1 MTCHEFQSNVSLYLY
16 GELDFAQEEA
26 FEQHLEGCALCQR
39 FLAREKTWHT
49 SLNSSR
55 RDAPLELL
63 AQCRLELNV
72 AIEREKEEQKAHGAF
87 WRNWTQPFGFGA
99 GRWSLSLALASFLVF
114 IGFTS
119 ARWID
124 RHGLPG
130 SIEDG
135 GASTMSL
142 VNPSS
147 ARIRDIQPGDHN
159 QVRILFD
166 QVNQRAVT
174 GTPEDET
181 VRRLLLAA
189 MQDPAD
195 PGIRVDSVEVLKGQ
209 NSVDVRDA
217 LLKTVRRDPNAAV
230 RLKALESLRPFAS
243 DAATR
248 DALKFVLQHDDN
260 PDVRSEAIDILAP
273 ANPAIDVTPDLAIT
287 LQQIMRS
294 EQENDYVRARC
305 LQVLRSVNAPL
316 DVY

>member
-1 MTCHEFQSNVSLYLY
+1 MTCDECQRNVSLYLY

-26 FEQHLEGCALCQR
+26 LEQHLEQCAPCRQ

-49 SLNSSR
+49 SLNSTR

-63 AQCRLELNV
+63 AQCRQELNV
-72 AIEREKEEQKAHGAF
+72 AITQQAEGKKARRLF
-87 WRNWTQPFGFGA
+87 WRNWTEPFT
-99 GRWSLSLALASFLVF
+99 GRWSLGLALASFLVF

-124 RHGLPG
+124 RHGL
-130 SIEDG
+130 SL
-135 GASTMSL
+135 GAESSGTSDMSL
-142 VNPSS
+142 VNPP
-147 ARIRDIQPGDHN
+147 RIRDIQPDGHN

-174 GTPEDET
+174 GTPEDQT

-189 MQDPAD
+189 MQDTND

-209 NSVDVRDA
+209 NGDDVRDA
-217 LLKTVRRDPNAAV
+217 LLKTVRQDPNAAV

-243 DAATR
+243 EPATR
-248 DALKFVLQHDDN
+248 DTLKFVLQHDAN
-260 PDVRSEAIDILAP
+260 ADVRSEAIDILAP
-273 ANPAIDVTPDLAIT
+273 AGPNLDVTPDLAIT
-287 LQQIMRS
+287 LQEIMS
-294 EQENDYVRARC
+294 TEQENDYVRARC

-316 DVY
+316 DIY

>member
-1 MTCHEFQSNVSLYLY
+1 MTCHEVQVNLSLYLY
-16 GELDFAQEEA
+16 GELDFAREEA
-26 FEQHLEGCALCQR
+26 LEQHLEECALCQR

-55 RDAPLELL
+55 LDAPLELL
-63 AQCRLELNV
+63 SQCRQNLASV
-72 AIEREKEEQKAHGAF
+72 IAHKAEEQKQYPVS
-87 WRNWTQPFGFGA
+87 WRHWTQPFGFAA
-99 GRWSLSLALASFLVF
+99 GRWSVGLALASFLVF

-130 SIEDG
+130 GSDNAATSG
-135 GASTMSL
+135 MSL
-142 VNPSS
+142 VNPSY

-189 MQDPAD
+189 MQDTAD

-209 NSVDVRDA
+209 NGADVRDA
-217 LLKTVRRDPNAAV
+217 LLKTVRHDPNAAV

-243 DAATR
+243 DAPTR

-260 PDVRSEAIDILAP
+260 PDVRSEAIDVLAP
-273 ANPAIDVTPDLAIT
+273 ASPGLDVTPDLAIT
-287 LQQIMRS
+287 LQEIMRS

-305 LQVLRSVNAPL
+305 LQILRSMNAPL
-316 DVY
+316 DIY

>member
-1 MTCHEFQSNVSLYLY
+1 MTCDECQRNVSLYLY

-26 FEQHLEGCALCQR
+26 LEQHLEQCAPCRQ

-49 SLNSSR
+49 SLNSTR

-63 AQCRLELNV
+63 AQCRQELNV
-72 AIEREKEEQKAHGAF
+72 AITQQAEGKKARRLF
-87 WRNWTQPFGFGA
+87 WRNWTEPFT
-99 GRWSLSLALASFLVF
+99 GRWSLGLALASFLVF

-124 RHGLPG
+124 RHGL
-130 SIEDG
+130 SL
-135 GASTMSL
+135 GAESSGTSDMSL
-142 VNPSS
+142 VNPP
-147 ARIRDIQPGDHN
+147 RIRDIQPDGHN

-174 GTPEDET
+174 GTPEDQT

-189 MQDPAD
+189 MQDTND

-209 NSVDVRDA
+209 NGDDVRDA
-217 LLKTVRRDPNAAV
+217 LLKTVRQDPNAAV

-243 DAATR
+243 EPATR
-248 DALKFVLQHDDN
+248 DTLKFVLQHDAN
-260 PDVRSEAIDILAP
+260 ADVRSEAIDILAP
-273 ANPAIDVTPDLAIT
+273 AGPNLDVTPDLAIT
-287 LQQIMRS
+287 LQEIMRT

-316 DVY
+316 DIY

>member
-1 MTCHEFQSNVSLYLY
+1 MTCDECQRNVSLYLY

-26 FEQHLEGCALCQR
+26 LEQHLEQCASCRQ

-49 SLNSSR
+49 SLNSTR

-63 AQCRLELNV
+63 AQCRRELSV
-72 AIEREKEEQKAHGAF
+72 AITQKAEEQKARRLF
-87 WRNWTQPFGFGA
+87 WRNWTEPFT
-99 GRWSLSLALASFLVF
+99 GRWSLGLALASFLVF

-124 RHGLPG
+124 HHGLALG
-130 SIEDG
+130 TENSGTSE
-135 GASTMSL
+135 MSL
-142 VNPSS
+142 VNPP
-147 ARIRDIQPGDHN
+147 RIRDIQPDGHN

-174 GTPEDET
+174 GTPEDQT

-189 MQDPAD
+189 MQDTTD

-209 NSVDVRDA
+209 NGDDVRDA
-217 LLKTVRRDPNAAV
+217 LLKTVRQDPNAAV

-243 DAATR
+243 EPETR
-248 DALKFVLQHDDN
+248 DALKFVLQHDAN
-260 PDVRSEAIDILAP
+260 ADVRSEAIDVLAP
-273 ANPAIDVTPDLAIT
+273 VGPNLDVTPDLAIT
-287 LQQIMRS
+287 LQEIMRS

-316 DVY
+316 DIY